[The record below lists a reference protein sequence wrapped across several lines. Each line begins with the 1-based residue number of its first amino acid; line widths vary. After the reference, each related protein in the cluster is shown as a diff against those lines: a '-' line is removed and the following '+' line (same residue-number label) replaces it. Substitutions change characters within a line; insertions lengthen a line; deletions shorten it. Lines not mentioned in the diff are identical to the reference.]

1 MLFFQLNFFLQFKN
15 KEIPSV
21 GSGNCMVVFISDTDG
36 QFVCEMSSAVGSL
49 SFLPL
54 LTFPPTLPRSLLYI
68 AIFRWSLVSNSSPTV
83 ESIAVESN
91 PHFLFPARFHF
102 SVLLWSDDKKQKQL
116 FCVLFRAY
124 ICLKRCMKFD
134 FWLFQNFYF
143 FNFVL
148 KFVWQHAFKH
158 FGIWC
163 IHCLAAVWRLNQN
176 RFLA

>member
-1 MLFFQLNFFLQFKN
+1 MSSLWRFAKKWPLFA
-15 KEIPSV
+15 
-21 GSGNCMVVFISDTDG
+21 
-36 QFVCEMSSAVGSL
+36 CEMSSAVGSL

-54 LTFPPTLPRSLLYI
+54 STFPPTLPRSLLYI
-68 AIFRWSLVSNSSPTV
+68 AIVRWSLLSNSSPTV
-83 ESIAVESN
+83 ESIAVESD

-124 ICLKRCMKFD
+124 ICLKRCMKID

-148 KFVWQHAFKH
+148 KFAWQHAFKH